1 MNSRRL
7 VSNVYE
13 TGNQYNDIGFG
24 GKSFWNNSFG
34 ENALDGLEQNGFQSF
49 NVQAQQAQQ
58 EFGKQNL
65 YEQPQLGNTYQQ
77 GYEQDIAQYTNDS
90 YGATQQKEYDFGAGL
105 KQADDIQL
113 NALQANTR
121 RSSSTRTRKAIASPN
136 FDMSLSGMH

>member
-7 VSNVYE
+7 VSNTYE

-34 ENALDGLEQNGFQSF
+34 ENAFEGVEQNGFKAF
-49 NVQAQQAQQ
+49 NTQAQH

-65 YEQPQLGNTYQQ
+65 YEQPKMGNTYQQ
-77 GYEQDIAQYTNDS
+77 GYEQDIAQFSNDS

-105 KQADDIQL
+105 KQADDIQV

-121 RSSSTRTRKAIASPN
+121 RSSSTRSRKAFASPN
-136 FDMSLSGMH
+136 FDMNLSGMQ